1 MGSCPATLRH
11 AEGPKTPCLEEM
23 AMPMHLTRIS
33 VVAFYL
39 ALQLAALYLLTTT
52 VVTGFWVGP

>member
-1 MGSCPATLRH
+1 MLWH

-52 VVTGFWVGP
+52 VVIGLCVGP